1 MARRAAHNRTLPR
14 PEVLGLLQAAKE
26 APEEDAP
33 RLILADWLE
42 EHGGPADLARAEFVR
57 AEIELARLPG
67 EDPRRPEWGSRSM
80 KLQARHQGEWL
91 GPLYKLASCWFWR
104 GLLSI
109 EIRPGQLFSRV
120 VTDWMEGE
128 DAAWLTGL
136 RVNGLTMHGARRL
149 ARRPFLAG
157 ITSLG
162 VRGDLGDAGVVAL
175 AASPHLSSLRCLEL
189 GSNYLQDA
197 GVQALASSPHL
208 ANLTRL
214 SLSFTAV
221 GSPGAATL
229 ANSPHLDRLA
239 DLDLTANGSLP
250 ETEGAAALRRRF
262 GDRVRFRPR

>member
-1 MARRAAHNRTLPR
+1 
-14 PEVLGLLQAAKE
+14 
-26 APEEDAP
+26 
-33 RLILADWLE
+33 LILADWLE

-197 GVQALASSPHL
+197 GVQALVSSPHL